1 MKGPNIASHAS
12 LINPLPFNP
21 YPRTSEICRHPCS
34 RSLVHWP
41 LEYLGSNPSR
51 DRILTKSV
59 TGMRRAKYWKSN
71 PEVMFVLCHSRESR
85 VDKKKM
91 FFIFFILLLKK
102 YAIL

>member
-21 YPRTSEICRHPCS
+21 YPRTSKICRHPCS

-41 LEYLGSNPSR
+41 LEYLGSNPSCG
-51 DRILTKSV
+51 RILTKSV

-85 VDKKKM
+85 VDKKNKCFL
-91 FFIFFILLLKK
+91 FFLF
-102 YAIL
+102 YY